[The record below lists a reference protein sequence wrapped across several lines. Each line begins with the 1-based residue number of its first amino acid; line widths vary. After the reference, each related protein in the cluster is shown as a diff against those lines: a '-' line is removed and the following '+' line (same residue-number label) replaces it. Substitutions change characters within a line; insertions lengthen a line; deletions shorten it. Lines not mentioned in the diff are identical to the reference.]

1 MAMCTRFF
9 TLSCL
14 AATVLITGCKLEELN
29 TNPNS
34 PLDVPLS
41 TLLPPAQ
48 KNMADA
54 AGGGVFEYTNIFSN
68 HCFGT
73 LAQPQQISNYAVDEV
88 FVGFLWTDFYNGF
101 MLNLQRIIDG
111 SDRNQSPHYKGVAQ
125 VMMAW
130 SLGTLTSLW
139 GDVPYTEALNPNNQ
153 SPSFDAQQQIYA
165 TIQQLLADAQ
175 TNLTATQSAFSPG
188 VDDLIYG
195 GNLNQWVRAAKALQA
210 RYFLHLSK
218 RNPSA
223 WADALNA
230 LNGAMSGSA
239 DDMEYQFQG
248 NQGDANPMY
257 LFYQTTPYI
266 LVESEFRNLLV
277 QRNDPRTATFL
288 LRRPFSI
295 DTIPGTWF
303 TSIQSRVAFMTY
315 VEARFIEAE
324 ALHQTGQGGV
334 QQVLHEAVEASIRQT
349 NPAATQAQIDAYLA
363 AWCTLPGNAPGDLAM
378 IMEQKYIALFCQ
390 SEPYTDF
397 RRTGLPALTPKPN
410 GATAVN
416 PNGEIPRRLI
426 YPQTERLYNNKFPQP
441 APNMQDR
448 FWWDQ

>member
-1 MAMCTRFF
+1 MNTRFF
-9 TLSCL
+9 TLMLVASTL
-14 AATVLITGCKLEELN
+14 LVTGCKLEELN
-29 TNPNS
+29 ENPNS
-34 PLDVPLS
+34 PLEVPLS

-48 KNMADA
+48 KNMANA

-68 HCFGT
+68 HCLGT

-88 FVGFLWTDFYNGF
+88 FVGYLWTDFYSGF
-101 MLNLQRIIDG
+101 MLNLRRIMDG
-111 SDRNQSPHYKGVAQ
+111 ADRSQSPHYKGVAQ

-130 SLGTLTSLW
+130 SLGTLTALW
-139 GDVPYTEALNPNNQ
+139 GDVPFSQALDPNNQ
-153 SPSFDAQQQIYA
+153 SPQFDSQQQIYA
-165 TIQQLLADAQ
+165 TIQQLLTEAQ
-175 TNLTATQSAFSPG
+175 TNLNAPQSAFSPG

-218 RNPSA
+218 RNASA
-223 WADALNA
+223 WTDALNA
-230 LNGAMSGSA
+230 LNGAMAGVA
-239 DDMEYQFQG
+239 DDMEYQFIG

-266 LVESEFRNLLV
+266 LVESPFRNLLV

-288 LRRPFSI
+288 ARRPFSA
-295 DTIPGTWF
+295 DTIPGSWF
-303 TSIQSRVAFMTY
+303 SSIQSRVAFMTY

-324 ALHQTGQGGV
+324 ALLQTGQGGV
-334 QQVLHEAVEASIRQT
+334 QQSLNEAVEASIRQT

-363 AWCTLPGNAPGDLAM
+363 AWCTLPGNPQGDLET

-397 RRTGLPALTPKPN
+397 RRTGLPALQPKPN

-426 YPQTERLYNNKFPQP
+426 YPQTERLYNNQFPQP